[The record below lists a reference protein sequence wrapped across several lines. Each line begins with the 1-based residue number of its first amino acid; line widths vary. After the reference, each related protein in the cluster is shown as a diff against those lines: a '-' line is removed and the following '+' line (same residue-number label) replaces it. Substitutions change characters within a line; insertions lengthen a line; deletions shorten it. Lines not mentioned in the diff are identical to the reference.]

1 MPTVGRAEVA
11 ILRSETLDF
20 KTKIVV
26 RNKKKRLYKM
36 IKSSIPEEDI
46 AIVNIYATNKSW
58 KILEANID
66 RIKERIR
73 KYNNS

>member
-26 RNKKKRLYKM
+26 RNKKKKTL
-36 IKSSIPEEDI
+36 
-46 AIVNIYATNKSW
+46 
-58 KILEANID
+58 
-66 RIKERIR
+66 
-73 KYNNS
+73 